1 MGGCLVKLSH
11 STRVREFRLG
21 PALLALTALR
31 LGLHVTEEER
41 LGKKGQS
48 DLDLARC
55 DREIA
60 EARAALRAGHLDIE
74 GLCLAIHDW
83 SGERRLI
90 EAARKD
96 PA

>member
-1 MGGCLVKLSH
+1 VTLSQ
-11 STRVREFRLG
+11 STRRREMR
-21 PALLALTALR
+21 PAVAALVAAALR
-31 LGLHVTEEER
+31 LGLHVTEDER
-41 LGKKGQS
+41 RGKQGHS